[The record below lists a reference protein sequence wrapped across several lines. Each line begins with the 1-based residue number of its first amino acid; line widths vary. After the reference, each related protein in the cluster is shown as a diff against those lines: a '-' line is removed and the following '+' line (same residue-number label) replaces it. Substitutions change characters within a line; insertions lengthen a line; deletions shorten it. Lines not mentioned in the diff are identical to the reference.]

1 MPMRLQL
8 VMLPLVILGM
18 SCAGCSDDTSPTGGT
33 DAAAPVATD
42 AGTSS
47 PDAGQ
52 PVVPADNPLLGT
64 WAFDAPMAGS
74 GVDGVAFYDDGSVAV
89 FGRVAQCVAAELG
102 RWRVE
107 GEQLFIQMGE
117 QPGQPQN
124 YVVDGD
130 RLSDYPGGHG
140 ADGAVASRS
149 GLRQAG
155 CGRRSARTCGDVKA
169 LRGKATADI
178 S

>member
-74 GVDGVAFYDDGSVAV
+74 GVDGVAFYHDGSVAV

-102 RWRVE
+102 SWRVE

-117 QPGQPQN
+117 QPDN
-124 YVVDGD
+124 HKTTSWTASL
-130 RLSDYPGGHG
+130 RDYPGGHG
-140 ADGAVASRS
+140 ADGAVVKIRAATSRLRSAICANASR
-149 GLRQAG
+149 
-155 CGRRSARTCGDVKA
+155 RRGA